1 MRSSKDIAVQGEPG
15 ATPYSF
21 FRVIAQTFGDTPD
34 RLLAILDG
42 TGVAPDNLENERAAF
57 NLDQQIRQIDN
68 LNRIVGSDWVLKAP
82 GLVRATSHD
91 ALSIAVLNA
100 PTIKAGLLVIRDA
113 LPGRVTRVRTRY
125 SERQDG
131 GLLAIDPG
139 SGLSED
145 RARPLAEIFLLST
158 LAMIEAQSPA
168 ETEGIGLSFAGA
180 EPAHGPALRALARVQ
195 VDYGGGANAIFVPK
209 RYLAV
214 RPPFADLAFHEIAR
228 ERLEQDA
235 RRSRTAE
242 GIRGRVE
249 RMLAG
254 SPNGRLGSQVVAR
267 SLGLSTRTLTR
278 KLSEGGT
285 DLRKLIDTEL
295 ASRANNYIISNTFT
309 LAEIGERLGY
319 ADPANFS
326 RARRRWRG
334 VAQSDA
340 FGRES
345 FGRK

>member
-68 LNRIVGSDWVLKAP
+68 LNQIVGSDWVLKAP

-100 PTIKAGLLVIRDA
+100 PTIKAGLQVIRDA
-113 LPGRVTRVRTRY
+113 LPGRVTRVRTRFT
-125 SERQDG
+125 ERHDG
-131 GLLAIDPG
+131 ASLSVDLGD
-139 SGLSED
+139 GLSEE

-168 ETEGIGLSFAGA
+168 PTEGIRLFFAGA
-180 EPAHGPALRALARVQ
+180 EPAHGPALRAMAGVQ
-195 VDYGGGANAIFVPK
+195 VDYGGAAHAIFVPK
-209 RYLAV
+209 RYLAL

-242 GIRGRVE
+242 GIRSRVE

-267 SLGLSTRTLTR
+267 SLGLSPRTLTR

-285 DLRKLIDTEL
+285 DLRRLIDAEL
-295 ASRANNYIISNTFT
+295 VSRVDNYVKSDAFT

-319 ADPANFS
+319 ADPTSFS
-326 RARRRWRG
+326 RARRRWRRAVRSG
-334 VAQSDA
+334 TCGQA
-340 FGRES
+340 
-345 FGRK
+345 